1 MEPRSILAL
10 RISTLRLTDPSNDPY
25 LPMGRALWAPRQQ
38 SPKFLVDSSPI
49 AATTDLLAALD
60 HSDEGRQLRTALDDL
75 LTACGH
81 RGNHWGLHYPTWIE
95 DPAPVFAAL
104 RAAATDPQISP
115 SPHKSPSASR
125 LSPAVR
131 KRLQSYPQKARALR
145 RIAGIGALRH
155 DAEGRP
161 PFLERL
167 QRHLSR
173 TTRCAGGRAAAA
185 AKSPPASGC
194 KSTGPPAQCG

>member
-1 MEPRSILAL
+1 
-10 RISTLRLTDPSNDPY
+10 
-25 LPMGRALWAPRQQ
+25 MGRALWALRQQ

-49 AATTDLLAALD
+49 AATTDLLAALNQ
-60 HSDEGRQLRTALDDL
+60 SDEGRQLRTALDEF

-104 RAAATDPQISP
+104 RAAATDPQIAF
-115 SPHKSPSASR
+115 PHKPPSASR

-131 KRLQSYPQKARALR
+131 ERLQSYPQKARALR
-145 RIAGIGALRH
+145 RIAGIGVLRH
-155 DAEGRP
+155 PDEGRL
-161 PFLERL
+161 PFLDRL

-173 TTRCAGGRAAAA
+173 TMCWRQGGACSKITAG
-185 AKSPPASGC
+185 
-194 KSTGPPAQCG
+194 Q

>member
-1 MEPRSILAL
+1 
-10 RISTLRLTDPSNDPY
+10 
-25 LPMGRALWAPRQQ
+25 MGRALWALRQQ

-49 AATTDLLAALD
+49 AATTDLLAALNQ
-60 HSDEGRQLRTALDDL
+60 SDEGRQLRTALDEF

-131 KRLQSYPQKARALR
+131 ERLQSYPQKARALR
-145 RIAGIGALRH
+145 RIAGIGVLRH
-155 DAEGRP
+155 PDEGRL
-161 PFLERL
+161 PFLDRL

-173 TTRCAGGRAAAA
+173 TMCWRQGGACSKITAG
-185 AKSPPASGC
+185 
-194 KSTGPPAQCG
+194 Q